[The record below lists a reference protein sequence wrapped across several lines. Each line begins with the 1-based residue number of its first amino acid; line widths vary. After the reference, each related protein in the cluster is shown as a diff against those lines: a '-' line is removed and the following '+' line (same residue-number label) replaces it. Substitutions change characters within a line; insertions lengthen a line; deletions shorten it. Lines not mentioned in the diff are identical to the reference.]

1 MAALTIA
8 NVQQELTTLTPEF
21 AKTLPPGMTA
31 DRFARVA
38 LTAVQNNPDLLN
50 CNPQS
55 LFNACMKAAQDG
67 LLPDGR
73 EGAIIPRKGMATW
86 QPMVQGLVAKAKRRG
101 SVTNLVANIVYD
113 GEPFEVLMG
122 DDDRIVHRRELD
134 KVHKGSEVAVY
145 AIATLK
151 DGTKER
157 EVMTWEEVQAVRKM
171 STTPNVGPWVTSE
184 GEMAR
189 KTAIR
194 RLAKRLPALDDGDDD
209 LRQAIERV
217 DELYPFGKNAPHRQ
231 GPVIEHERPAPPGS
245 MREVAQQMTPGD
257 ARATLNASIPLK
269 DKPQTFASWFA
280 ALETDLAQAQSAA
293 GVAAIKSR
301 DKVQQVLAAADEG
314 KVQADRAAKL
324 QHALD
329 AADERVFQ
337 TPEATAPADDGWP
350 SQDEEKAVLGAE
362 AS

>member
-171 STTPNVGPWVTSE
+171 STTPNVGPWVTTR
-184 GEMAR
+184 GKWHAR
-189 KTAIR
+189 PPFDASQSGCLHSMTAMTICGR
-194 RLAKRLPALDDGDDD
+194 RLSASMNYTRSERTLRTDKGRSLSMKASPPRQHARGSAADDAAGRRALDPE
-209 LRQAIERV
+209 RQ
-217 DELYPFGKNAPHRQ
+217 YPAQ
-231 GPVIEHERPAPPGS
+231 G
-245 MREVAQQMTPGD
+245 Q
-257 ARATLNASIPLK
+257 
-269 DKPQTFASWFA
+269 
-280 ALETDLAQAQSAA
+280 
-293 GVAAIKSR
+293 
-301 DKVQQVLAAADEG
+301 AAD
-314 KVQADRAAKL
+314 VRLVVRRA
-324 QHALD
+324 
-329 AADERVFQ
+329 RVGPGASAN
-337 TPEATAPADDGWP
+337 TTAVRYIEPARR
-350 SQDEEKAVLGAE
+350 
-362 AS
+362 

>member
-38 LTAVQNNPDLLN
+38 LTAVQNNPDLLA

-73 EGAIIPRKGMATW
+73 EGAIIPRKGQATW

-157 EVMTWEEVQAVRKM
+157 EVMTWEEVQAVPQDVHNAERGAVGNKRRRNGTQD
-171 STTPNVGPWVTSE
+171 SHPTPC
-184 GEMAR
+184 
-189 KTAIR
+189 
-194 RLAKRLPALDDGDDD
+194 
-209 LRQAIERV
+209 
-217 DELYPFGKNAPHRQ
+217 
-231 GPVIEHERPAPPGS
+231 
-245 MREVAQQMTPGD
+245 
-257 ARATLNASIPLK
+257 
-269 DKPQTFASWFA
+269 
-280 ALETDLAQAQSAA
+280 
-293 GVAAIKSR
+293 
-301 DKVQQVLAAADEG
+301 
-314 KVQADRAAKL
+314 
-324 QHALD
+324 
-329 AADERVFQ
+329 
-337 TPEATAPADDGWP
+337 
-350 SQDEEKAVLGAE
+350 E
-362 AS
+362 ASACAR